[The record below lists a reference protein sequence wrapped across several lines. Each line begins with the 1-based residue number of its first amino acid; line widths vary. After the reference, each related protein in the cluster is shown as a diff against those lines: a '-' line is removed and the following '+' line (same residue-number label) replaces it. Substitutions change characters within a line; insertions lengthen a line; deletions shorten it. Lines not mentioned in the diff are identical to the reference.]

1 MRAGQWGGQREGG
14 FTHAQVQAVNTYRLT
29 PRSLAYPLCGLG
41 NKCILVTLRSIPSDV
56 IAGHGDSVHPA
67 VSPRLCWSW
76 YHKAGQLWSSK
87 SSGGVGLFST
97 LSSCP
102 LPPEQMSSGGPRPQ
116 ASKQS

>member
-14 FTHAQVQAVNTYRLT
+14 FAHAQVQAVNTYRLT

-56 IAGHGDSVHPA
+56 ITGHGDSVHPA

-87 SSGGVGLFST
+87 SSGGGGGAL
-97 LSSCP
+97 
-102 LPPEQMSSGGPRPQ
+102 LPSEFLPSPPGADVKWRTQTTG
-116 ASKQS
+116 